1 MSCVIYELY
10 FNNATAKIKKRT
22 RPLQVIMHSA
32 QTMEFNLFHGPN
44 WVTCSFWI
52 HSLPQVERNQVK
64 AEELLKDVVGHTR
77 TTSLLHHEK
86 EVILHS
92 KIWKS
97 TQYSVITSTGKESET
112 EWIYEYVLLN
122 HFAVHLKLKQH
133 C

>member
-1 MSCVIYELY
+1 
-10 FNNATAKIKKRT
+10 
-22 RPLQVIMHSA
+22 MHSA

-92 KIWKS
+92 KIWES
-97 TQYSVITSTGKESET
+97 TQYSVITSTGKEAET